1 MKGRQIAVVGA
12 AGGIG
17 RALVDRLLREG
28 AAVTG
33 IDLPV
38 SLARHPAP
46 DGVTEIPIDLT
57 DAASVDAAAGQLA
70 ACAPELSGC
79 VVCSGFTSE
88 SRPLLDTS
96 SETFDAV
103 LLGNLSGTVRWARA
117 VVPLL
122 QKRPGGSLVH
132 VASGLAQF
140 IRPGYGPY
148 SAAKAGL
155 IAVTKTLA
163 LECAPGLRVNAVAP
177 GAIDTAF
184 LVGGT
189 GRSDEQRADTINRAA
204 YAANLPLQRIG
215 QPDDVVGPLIFLLGP
230 DSRYMTGQVL
240 WINGGGYMP

>member
-1 MKGRQIAVVGA
+1 MDGQQVVVVGA

-17 RALVDRLLREG
+17 RALVARLLRDG
-28 AAVTG
+28 AQVTA

-38 SLARHPAP
+38 SLARHPP
-46 DGVTEIPIDLT
+46 PEGVAAIPVDLT
-57 DAASVDAAAGQLA
+57 DAGSVDAAAGQLA
-70 ACAPELSGC
+70 ACAPGLAGC
-79 VVCSGFTSE
+79 VVCSGFMSE
-88 SRPLLDTS
+88 VRPLLDTPADA
-96 SETFDAV
+96 FDAV
-103 LLGNLSGTVRWARA
+103 LLGNLGGTVRWARA
-117 VVPLL
+117 VIPLL
-122 QKRPGGSLVH
+122 QRRSGGSLVH

-163 LECAPGLRVNAVAP
+163 LECAPGVRVNAVAP

-189 GRSDEQRADTINRAA
+189 GRSNEQGPATINRDA
-204 YAANLPLQRIG
+204 YAANLPLKRIG
-215 QPDDVVGPLIFLLGP
+215 QPEDVVGPLMFLLGP
-230 DSRYMTGQVL
+230 DSQYMTGQVL

>member
-1 MKGRQIAVVGA
+1 MEGRQIAVVGA

-17 RALVDRLLREG
+17 RALVARLLREG
-28 AAVTG
+28 AVVTA

-38 SLARHPAP
+38 SLERHPP
-46 DGVTEIPIDLT
+46 PEGVTAIPVDLT
-57 DAASVDAAAGQLA
+57 DAASVDAAAAQLA
-70 ACAPELSGC
+70 QCAPGLAGC
-79 VVCSGFTSE
+79 VVCSGFMSE
-88 SRPLLDTS
+88 PRPLLDTQGDV
-96 SETFDAV
+96 FDAV

-117 VVPLL
+117 VIPLL
-122 QKRPGGSLVH
+122 QRRQGGSLVH
-132 VASGLAQF
+132 VASGLGQY

-148 SAAKAGL
+148 AAAKAGL

-163 LECAPGLRVNAVAP
+163 LECAPTLRVNAVAP

-189 GRSDEQRADTINRAA
+189 GRSDEQGPTTINRDA
-204 YAANLPLQRIG
+204 YAANLPMKRFG
-215 QPDDVVGPLIFLLGP
+215 EVEDVVGPMMFLLGP

>member
-1 MKGRQIAVVGA
+1 MEGQHIAVVGA

-17 RALVDRLLREG
+17 RALVARLLREG
-28 AAVTG
+28 AMVAAL
-33 IDLPV
+33 DLPV
-38 SLARHPAP
+38 SLERHPPP
-46 DGVTEIPIDLT
+46 DGVTAIPVDLT
-57 DAASVDAAAGQLA
+57 DAAWVDAAAATLA
-70 ACAPELSGC
+70 ACAPELAGC
-79 VVCSGFTSE
+79 VVCSGFMSE
-88 SRPLLDTS
+88 LRPLLDTPGDV
-96 SETFDAV
+96 FDAV
-103 LLGNLSGTVRWARA
+103 LLGNLSATVRWARA
-117 VVPLL
+117 VIPLL
-122 QKRPGGSLVH
+122 QRRPGSSLVH

-163 LECAPGLRVNAVAP
+163 LECAPTVRVNAVAP

-189 GRSDEQRADTINRAA
+189 GRSNEQGPDTINRAA
-204 YAANLPLQRIG
+204 YAANLPLKRMG
-215 QPDDVVGPLIFLLGP
+215 EPEDVVGPLMFLLGP